1 MKENEIDGMT
11 NKEAVLIVVGIILS
25 MIITNLVKIQ

>member
-11 NKEAVLIVVGIILS
+11 NKEAVLIVVLLIIS
-25 MIITNLVKIQ
+25 AIIVHLIEIQ